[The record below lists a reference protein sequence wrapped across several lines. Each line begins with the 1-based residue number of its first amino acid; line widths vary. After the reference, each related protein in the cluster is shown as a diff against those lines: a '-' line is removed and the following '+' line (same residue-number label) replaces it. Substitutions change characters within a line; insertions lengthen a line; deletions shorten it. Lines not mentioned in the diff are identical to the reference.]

1 MIVKLTY
8 SAELEEV
15 PGEVGKIVDSTILEM
30 EDVCRDLSGVQSD
43 LTKKEADVK
52 TALSKIEFAM
62 KFVEKLDTRL
72 KDCKSIL
79 SGYMTVLEQQKEQS
93 TPQTVKQPEQTV
105 KQSEEKVDVESKSA
119 RSTAKKK
126 AG

>member
-15 PGEVGKIVDSTILEM
+15 PSEVGKIVDSTVLEM
-30 EDVCRDLSGVQSD
+30 EDICRDLSGVQSD

-72 KDCKSIL
+72 KDCQSIL
-79 SGYMTVLEQQKEQS
+79 SGYISVLEQQQTQKQSPPVQEVKTEQS
-93 TPQTVKQPEQTV
+93 EVPGETQTKGA
-105 KQSEEKVDVESKSA
+105 S
-119 RSTAKKK
+119 KKK

>member
-15 PGEVGKIVDSTILEM
+15 PSEVGKIVDSTILEM
-30 EDVCRDLSGVQSD
+30 EDICRDLSGVQSD

-72 KDCKSIL
+72 KDCQSIL
-79 SGYMTVLEQQKEQS
+79 SGYVSVLEQQEQQKQA
-93 TPQTVKQPEQTV
+93 PPVQEVKTEQTEAPQQTQT
-105 KQSEEKVDVESKSA
+105 KGAS
-119 RSTAKKK
+119 KKK

>member
-15 PGEVGKIVDSTILEM
+15 PSEVGKIVDSTVLEM
-30 EDVCRDLSGVQSD
+30 EDICRDLSGVQSD

-72 KDCKSIL
+72 KDCQSIL
-79 SGYMTVLEQQKEQS
+79 SGYVSVLEQQEQAPPVQEAK
-93 TPQTVKQPEQTV
+93 TEQTEAPQQTQT
-105 KQSEEKVDVESKSA
+105 KGAS
-119 RSTAKKK
+119 KKK

>member
-15 PGEVGKIVDSTILEM
+15 PSEVGKIVDSTVLEM
-30 EDVCRDLSGVQSD
+30 EDICRDLSGVQSD

-72 KDCKSIL
+72 KDCQSIL
-79 SGYMTVLEQQKEQS
+79 SGYISVLEQQE
-93 TPQTVKQPEQTV
+93 TEKQPPPVQEVKTEKTEAPQQTQT
-105 KQSEEKVDVESKSA
+105 KGAS
-119 RSTAKKK
+119 KKK

>member
-15 PGEVGKIVDSTILEM
+15 PSEVAKIVDSTVLEM
-30 EDVCRDLSGVQSD
+30 EDICRDLSGVHSD

-52 TALSKIEFAM
+52 TAISKIEFAM

-72 KDCKSIL
+72 KDCQSIL
-79 SGYMTVLEQQKEQS
+79 SGYASVLEQQAQKQS
-93 TPQTVKQPEQTV
+93 PPVQEVKSEQTEAPQQTQT
-105 KQSEEKVDVESKSA
+105 KGAS
-119 RSTAKKK
+119 KKK